1 MFPRPISSAASRDD
15 LQEVADRLEAR
26 KSGWGSPVMSDNQD
40 LIVEELQQ
48 LASDEEIPGR
58 STMNHD
64 ELAATVS
71 PG

>member
-26 KSGWGSPVMSDNQD
+26 KSEWWSPVMSDNQD